1 MLFLSAPD
9 ISRWHLDSLCIGDAR
24 PLEVPDAIDAAFA
37 QKLKS
42 RVREM
47 VKGDIQ
53 EFYPQ
58 VVVSYASGQRPKV
71 DEQGTGPG
79 FVQAFQFITLLQQ
92 NGHLCFSGLH
102 VPADGNWKI
111 FFLRLDGE
119 KAKAKV
125 FIALLN
131 QAYFKSLPCMNE
143 LHRAINA
150 KLKIVLVRTEEN
162 TPPPKE
168 DQWKEDIWK
177 GKMTADAE
185 LERMD
190 VRDFVGKKNVMPH
203 PGTLLTV
210 PETFDE
216 ILKII
221 REHCTCD
228 APTNNER
235 GSSSEQ
241 VATSAQVE
249 TSAQVTALVMKAERE
264 RKAHSASNARP

>member
-1 MLFLSAPD
+1 MAFAYS
-9 ISRWHLDSLCIGDAR
+9 IGDAK
-24 PLEVPDAIDAAFA
+24 PLEVPDAINATYA

-42 RVREM
+42 AVREM
-47 VKGDIQ
+47 VEDEID

-58 VVVSYASGQRPKV
+58 LVVSYASGQRPNV
-71 DEQGTGPG
+71 DEIGTGPG
-79 FVQAFQFITLLQQ
+79 FVQAFQFISLLQQ

-102 VPADGNWKI
+102 VPVDGNWKI

-131 QAYFKSLPCMNE
+131 QAYFKSVPCMNE

-162 TPPPKE
+162 TPPRKE
-168 DQWKEDIWK
+168 DQWKEDLWK
-177 GKMTADAE
+177 GKFTADAE

-190 VRDFVGKKNVMPH
+190 VRDFVGKKNAIPH
-203 PGTLLTV
+203 PGTLLSV
-210 PETFDE
+210 PTAFAE

-221 REHCTCD
+221 REHCTPD
-228 APTNNER
+228 APTHNGFVAHN
-235 GSSSEQ
+235 GSSSAEQ
-241 VATSAQVE
+241 VATSAP
-249 TSAQVTALVMKAERE
+249 VTAHCQGSRARAEDT
-264 RKAHSASNARP
+264 A